1 MFMFK
6 RILSNLL
13 FPVPLCLEILTLGLF
28 LLWFTRRQRAGK
40 LAVTLG
46 TFLLLLLS
54 NYAVTDT
61 LMMPLEEKYPAL
73 IDPKSSAS
81 LPQDARTSGI
91 MIVMLGGGHVS
102 DPRLPVTD
110 QLTGAALARIVEA
123 IRLYKALPGS
133 KLIVSGAGGVDPVP
147 EAEVLAKVAAVLG
160 VNPQDIISEPDSI
173 NTEDQARRLK
183 PMVGKEK
190 FILVTSASHMPRSMA
205 LFQKQGMNPIPAP
218 AEHFLK
224 GGELAEGV
232 IPFPSAGDLYKA
244 ERAFYEYLGLAWA
257 WLTGKI

>member
-40 LAVTLG
+40 IVVTLG
-46 TFLLLLLS
+46 TVLLLLLS
-54 NYAVTDT
+54 NYALTDT
-61 LMMPLEEKYPAL
+61 LLMPLEEKYPAL
-73 IDPKSSAS
+73 IDPKSNESI
-81 LPQDARTSGI
+81 PRDNKTSGI

-110 QLTGAALARIVEA
+110 QLSGTALARIVEA

-133 KLIVSGAGGVDPVP
+133 KLIVSGRGRTDPVP
-147 EAEVLAKVAAVLG
+147 EAEVLAKVAAVMG
-160 VNPQDIISEPDSI
+160 VNPQDIILEPDSI

-205 LFQKQGMNPIPAP
+205 LFQKQGMNPLPAP

-224 GGELAEGV
+224 GRDLAAGV
-232 IPFPSAGDLYKA
+232 IPFPSSGYLYKA

-257 WLTGKI
+257 RISGKI